1 MGEQRNEVRSLDEV
15 LAQAESL
22 IQPFQERAR
31 LAEVE
36 GDWLLENLE
45 DIKKANF
52 LGLTVPVEYGG
63 NGFTLYEF
71 IRFQEVL
78 AQGDGATALSIGW
91 HLGNILGNAETRKWK
106 ETTFQSLCEKIV
118 RQKALMNA
126 VASERAT
133 GSPARGGMPT
143 TKAVQQ
149 AGGDWVI
156 NGEKA
161 FASMAIALDYSL
173 ITAELGQS
181 GQIGQFL
188 IDHNTPGVKIKE
200 SWDSISMKATKSD
213 DLLLQNV
220 RVDKEALVSISDNK
234 TNLPKGWML
243 HIPAVYLGIAIS
255 ARNEAISFAKEYSPN
270 TLPGPISDVPEV
282 QRKIGEMELELFK
295 ARQILY
301 AIAQKWSHSQE
312 LRANMGSELGA
323 VKHIVTNS
331 AIRVVDVAMR
341 IVGARSLSE
350 KNPLQRYF
358 RDVRAG
364 IHNPPADENVI
375 QQLAKRALQ

>member
-1 MGEQRNEVRSLDEV
+1 MGEQGNVVRSFEEV
-15 LAQAESL
+15 LAQAENL

-31 LAEVE
+31 LAELE

-45 DIKKANF
+45 DIKKANL
-52 LGLTVPVEYGG
+52 LGMTVPVKYGG
-63 NGFTLYEF
+63 HGFTLYEF

-91 HLGNILGNAETRKWK
+91 HLGNILENAETSKWK

-118 RQKALMNA
+118 RQKALINA

-143 TKAVQQ
+143 TKAIQQ
-149 AGGDWVI
+149 PNGDWMI

-173 ITAELGQS
+173 ITAELGES
-181 GQIGQFL
+181 GQKGLFL
-188 IDHNTPGVKIKE
+188 IDHSLPGVTIKE
-200 SWDSISMKATKSD
+200 TWDSISMKATKSD
-213 DLLLQNV
+213 DLLFQNV
-220 RVDKEALVSISDNK
+220 RVGEEALVSKSDDK
-234 TNLPKGWML
+234 TDLPKGWLL
-243 HIPAVYLGIAIS
+243 HIPAVYLGIAVA

-270 TLPGPISDVPEV
+270 TLPGPISEVPEV
-282 QRKIGEMELELFK
+282 QRKIGEMELELIK
-295 ARQILY
+295 SRQILY
-301 AIAQKWSHSQE
+301 SIAQKWSDSPE
-312 LRANMGSELGA
+312 VRANMGHELGA

-331 AIRVVDVAMR
+331 AIRVVDLAMR

-375 QQLAKRALQ
+375 QLLAKRVLE